1 MSPEIRGRPEGGPG
15 ASGRPEPLTNPRR
28 READRA
34 AHASTSRRGRPD
46 EPARPL
52 PSTGAGETPRIGEAP
67 PPGPRTGTPR
77 GPHHQLAVDEPQC
90 VECLERVVPPSITRP
105 QRQFFEVTL
114 AVPTPRLKGQQ
125 GQPPQ
130 GRPRGMGADQLNRS
144 GDRGGLEGRS
154 RGRGSWA
161 GAISRVAAR
170 DRGADGEGTIS
181 GRFDHLLDVDPAQAP
196 SLSAVILEGRIRGK
210 VEPPIADVGQGA
222 ARSRGG
228 PQIALDHYFATSE
241 LLEHVCAKRDF
252 RDCDQDPSSRVW
264 ICIAHGNAPLELD
277 ECTSD
282 GGTSSIAGEAG
293 RGEVVGGPRLAQR
306 RRRRTLDQQ

>member
-1 MSPEIRGRPEGGPG
+1 
-15 ASGRPEPLTNPRR
+15 
-28 READRA
+28 
-34 AHASTSRRGRPD
+34 
-46 EPARPL
+46 
-52 PSTGAGETPRIGEAP
+52 
-67 PPGPRTGTPR
+67 
-77 GPHHQLAVDEPQC
+77 
-90 VECLERVVPPSITRP
+90 
-105 QRQFFEVTL
+105 VTL
-114 AVPTPRLKGQQ
+114 AVPAPRLKGQQ